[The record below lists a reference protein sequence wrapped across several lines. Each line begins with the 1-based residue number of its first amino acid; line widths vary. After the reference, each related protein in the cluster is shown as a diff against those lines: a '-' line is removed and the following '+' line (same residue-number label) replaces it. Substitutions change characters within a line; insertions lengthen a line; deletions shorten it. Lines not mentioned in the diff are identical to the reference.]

1 MRVCQGRTTVVVA
14 HRLSTIIHAHQILVI
29 KDGSIVERGTHE
41 ELLAAGGEYASM
53 WLQQQESLQQDEE
66 DVTDKKD
73 ETEL

>member
-1 MRVCQGRTTVVVA
+1 MRVCQGRTTIIVA

-29 KDGSIVERGTHE
+29 KDGGIVERGTHE
-41 ELLAAGGEYASM
+41 ELLAASGEYASM
-53 WLQQQESLQQDEE
+53 WLQQQESLQQDDE

>member
-1 MRVCQGRTTVVVA
+1 MRVCQGRTTIIVA

-29 KDGSIVERGTHE
+29 KDGGIVERGTHE

-53 WLQQQESLQQDEE
+53 WLQQQESLQQDDE